1 MYKLYYIFFISVVF
15 CFCSNAPSIFNNSK
29 NPTDTTFSYNPI
41 SETQKEYYLQQ
52 LYPLYQNV
60 LLNSGF
66 HGGIIIAKNGQ
77 IIFED
82 YRGVYNNNTKALI
95 TASTPLHIASVSKTF
110 TAMTVLKLMEEGKIN
125 IEQEVKQYIPN
136 FPYSGITIKMLLNHR
151 SGLSN
156 YVYDLDGTV
165 TQTFKKKNRRGKWV
179 TYTRSI
185 KDNSFPNKFLSN
197 DDVLEAI
204 AQRKI
209 KQERMPNTHFKYCN
223 TNYLLLASIVEKV
236 TGVDFPT
243 YMKQNVFDLLG
254 MKNTF
259 VFSIKDSANYNP
271 SYKYNFAPYNI
282 EKLDCT
288 YGDKNIYSTP
298 QDLLLW
304 DKALYNHSF
313 VSASTLQKAYTPY
326 SFERPGIHNYG
337 LGWRLLTYPQFTIP
351 YHNGWWHGNNAVFT
365 RLTKD
370 TATIIVLGNKYN
382 QRIYKAKEFAAI
394 FNHESPMADTTRL
407 EE

>member
-1 MYKLYYIFFISVVF
+1 MYKLYYFIFLSVVF
-15 CFCSNAPSIFNNSK
+15 CFCSNSPSIFSNEKGTPSSA
-29 NPTDTTFSYNPI
+29 FLFNPI
-41 SETQKEYYLQQ
+41 TESQKEYYLQQ

-82 YRGVYNNNTKALI
+82 YRGIYNNTTKALI

-110 TAMTVLKLMEEGKIN
+110 TAMTILKLMEEGKIDIDN
-125 IEQEVKQYIPN
+125 EVKLYIPS
-136 FPYSGITIKMLLNHR
+136 FPYTGITVKMLLNHR

-165 TQTFKKKNRRGKWV
+165 TVTYKKKNRRGKWI
-179 TYTRSI
+179 TYNKTV
-185 KDNSFPNKFLSN
+185 KDNTIPNKLLSN
-197 DDVLEAI
+197 DDVLMAI
-204 AQRKI
+204 AQKKV
-209 KQERMPNTHFKYCN
+209 KQERTPNTHFKYCN
-223 TNYLLLASIVEKV
+223 TNYLLLASIIEKV
-236 TGVDFPT
+236 TGIDFPT
-243 YMKQNVFDLLG
+243 YMKQNVFEPLG

-259 VFSIKDSANYNP
+259 VFSVKDSANYNP
-271 SYKYNFAPYNI
+271 SYKYNFIPYHL

-298 QDLLLW
+298 QDILQW
-304 DKALYNHSF
+304 DKALYSNSF
-313 VSASTLQKAYTPY
+313 VSAATLQKAYTPY

-382 QRIYKAKEFAAI
+382 DKIYKAKEFAAI
-394 FNHESPMADTTRL
+394 FNHNSPMADTARL